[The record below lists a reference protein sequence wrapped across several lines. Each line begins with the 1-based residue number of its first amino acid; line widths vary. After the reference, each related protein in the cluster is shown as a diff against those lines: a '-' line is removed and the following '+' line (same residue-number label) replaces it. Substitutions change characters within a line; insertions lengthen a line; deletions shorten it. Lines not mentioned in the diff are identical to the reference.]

1 MKLREQKKL
10 GILYLVLGAVLFL
23 VGLLTDASD
32 AMNWLSSFGGAIA
45 AVGAVRLLRVF
56 RLTRD
61 PDKAADYDASLT
73 DERTAYV
80 ANKARS
86 LAFYI
91 GIYAQLAAALA
102 AILFF
107 KQTLIGQVICAL
119 TCVQSLVYS
128 GCYWY
133 YNRKY

>member
-1 MKLREQKKL
+1 MKLKEQKKL

-32 AMNWLSSFGGAIA
+32 AMNWLSSFGGAIT

-61 PDKAADYDASLT
+61 PDKAVDYDASLT

-107 KQTLIGQVICAL
+107 KQTLVGQVICAL